1 MRLIHWHDRERLGI
15 TFKQIE
21 SPFFA
26 ASDVRSAFEGRS
38 FSTISGLDVR
48 TFGRA
53 WGQQEILDA
62 VESGHLLLVT
72 NAPFS
77 PLSNDTS
84 GKYSFITDK
93 GWAGRFHKRRSTEP
107 APLPVSKPMRTSPQP
122 QEPGFYVV
130 PESTTA
136 DALKKTLFQSPSPA
150 VLDKFQSLNPNL
162 SEVKA
167 GSMIVLSDPNNF
179 QCTREESRLMEAAAH
194 TNESL
199 APLSADE
206 ANFMMRHRE
215 EIQSFLAL
223 GSTAIG
229 VGEAMFAR
237 NLDDLKNVLQ
247 EIEALHQRA
256 FLKDGHL
263 RSPEFF
269 SERKRLLAQLDTHLT
284 SFVRKGTGLP
294 DHPNLKF
301 ALGISSRSLVH
312 RWTQAGTP
320 GQIPGYATHI
330 KGISRAAKAI
340 KYGGWI
346 GMAVGA
352 SALKVQNVCSAGNK
366 GACEKGKYTET
377 GSYIGTVAGG
387 AAAGAF
393 LTGSVVS
400 ALCVALGVPTVGAA
414 TLACGIVVV
423 GAGSFAGGTVVGTAS
438 EKFGEVIYEKTK

>member
-38 FSTISGLDVR
+38 FSTISGLDVL

-53 WGQQEILDA
+53 WGQQEI
-62 VESGHLLLVT
+62 
-72 NAPFS
+72 
-77 PLSNDTS
+77 
-84 GKYSFITDK
+84 
-93 GWAGRFHKRRSTEP
+93 
-107 APLPVSKPMRTSPQP
+107 
-122 QEPGFYVV
+122 
-130 PESTTA
+130 
-136 DALKKTLFQSPSPA
+136 
-150 VLDKFQSLNPNL
+150 
-162 SEVKA
+162 
-167 GSMIVLSDPNNF
+167 
-179 QCTREESRLMEAAAH
+179 
-194 TNESL
+194 
-199 APLSADE
+199 
-206 ANFMMRHRE
+206 
-215 EIQSFLAL
+215 
-223 GSTAIG
+223 
-229 VGEAMFAR
+229 
-237 NLDDLKNVLQ
+237 LDDLKNVLQ

-294 DHPNLKF
+294 DHPNLKS

-330 KGISRAAKAI
+330 KGISRAAKAM

-346 GMAVGA
+346 GMVVGAGA

-366 GACEKGKYTET
+366 EACEKVKYTET